1 MRMTNGEVKGMKS
14 VWQRDWLVKTV
25 WKGRGGW
32 RKGKGETRSFYL
44 CLAAQTLLP
53 PFKTFKVAYL
63 CSCYVHAMY
72 MLCMYIQLNICHDS
86 LIVGTHESMNVEVVP
101 SLIPKLSLLRRGRAW
116 YILSCA

>member
-32 RKGKGETRSFYL
+32 RKGKEKPDHSTSV
-44 CLAAQTLLP
+44 LLP
-53 PFKTFKVAYL
+53 KLFSHLSKHLRWPIYAR
-63 CSCYVHAMY
+63 AMY